1 MREDDEERSLEALE
15 ERMEKRWSDE
25 EGDEEVALGELI
37 DALVPPLP
45 IGGPSIPEELGDD
58 EFTCT
63 SCWLVRPRVSL
74 ADFVQMRCAECV
86 GASRDRSSAD
96 A

>member
-1 MREDDEERSLEALE
+1 MRDDSEERSLEALE

-25 EGDEEVALGELI
+25 EGDEEVALEELI
-37 DALVPPLP
+37 DAMVSPLRV
-45 IGGPSIPEELGDD
+45 GGPSIPKDVGDD

-63 SCWLVRPRVSL
+63 SCWLVRPRASL
-74 ADFVQMRCAECV
+74 VDFVRMTCAECV
-86 GASRDRSSAD
+86 GSRARSGAD